1 MADLL
6 KLAPTTKFKKDLKRI
21 IKQGKDREL
30 INSVIETLQR
40 QEQLPERNRDHSL
53 VGDYKGYRECHITPD
68 WLLIYRIRNNGSIE
82 LLELTRTGSH
92 SELF

>member
-40 QEQLPERNRDHSL
+40 QEQLPERNR
-53 VGDYKGYRECHITPD
+53 T
-68 WLLIYRIRNNGSIE
+68 
-82 LLELTRTGSH
+82 
-92 SELF
+92 